1 MCRIFSISQIA
12 TCSLDKKTQL
22 LDLNLDCQLQILNE
36 MDFAS
41 LIALSET
48 SKHFSML
55 IPEVMKRKLAYKFLA
70 FTMSNGGNQHIRE
83 TNKLIRIM
91 NFQQVTKILHNFG
104 SLISNIRVDA
114 LRNNETK
121 LIYRYINS
129 YCSDT
134 LKQFEIRY
142 AYENIFDEFTVPFRN
157 VHSVIMRGNL
167 EKLHKS
173 KRQFNELFPA
183 LQKLTFKKVSI
194 DEMSWFDLTFPRL
207 EYFYLDILNVC
218 DFANIFPESVT
229 EKFLK
234 KNPQIRSLVLRLVSR
249 KMLIRVAD
257 LVPNLES
264 LEINSYFETD
274 EEGADDAIHFDYLK
288 ALRMRQSS
296 WTMSRNLHLKNIEEL
311 EIDATHAEC
320 FRWIEFVEEN
330 RSLLRLRV
338 TDRYLNDYEI
348 SRLAMANLS
357 MVEISAG
364 FSREV
369 KDETMVNFIE
379 MNKNLKKLHLIK
391 SFDPTLNGNDEN
403 SSIQSTMTAIR
414 NKFEDQWNINETYS
428 EIFLERMA

>member
-1 MCRIFSISQIA
+1 
-12 TCSLDKKTQL
+12 
-22 LDLNLDCQLQILNE
+22 

-48 SKHFSML
+48 NRHFSML
-55 IPEVMKRKLAYKFLA
+55 IPEVMKRKLADTFLG
-70 FTMSNGGNQHIRE
+70 FTISYGGNKHIRE
-83 TNKLIRIM
+83 TDKLIRIM
-91 NFQQVTKILHNFG
+91 NFQQATKILRNFG

-142 AYENIFDEFTVPFRN
+142 AYENVFDAFTVPFRN
-157 VHSVIMRGNL
+157 VHNVIMRGNL

-173 KRQFNELFPA
+173 ECQFNELFPA
-183 LQKLTFKKVSI
+183 LQKLSFKKVSI
-194 DEMSWFDLTFPRL
+194 DGMSWFDLTFPRL
-207 EYFYLDILNVC
+207 EDFYLDILSVS
-218 DFANIFPESVT
+218 DYANIFPLSVT

-234 KNPQIRSLVLRLVSR
+234 KNPQIRRLALRLVSR
-249 KMLIRVAD
+249 KMLKRVAD

-264 LEINSYFETD
+264 LEINSYIETD
-274 EEGADDAIHFDYLK
+274 EESADDAIHFYNLK
-288 ALRMRQSS
+288 ALRIRQSS
-296 WTMSRNLHLKNIEEL
+296 RTMPRNLHLKNIEEL

-320 FRWIEFVEEN
+320 LRWIEFFEEN

-348 SRLAMANLS
+348 SRLAMADLNL
-357 MVEISAG
+357 VEITAG
-364 FSREV
+364 LSREV

-379 MNKNLKKLHLIK
+379 MTKNLRKLHLIK
-391 SFDPTLNGNDEN
+391 SFDPTLNGNDGN
-403 SSIQSTMTAIR
+403 SSIQSTMTALR
-414 NKFEDQWNINETYS
+414 NKFKDQWNINETYS
-428 EIFLERMA
+428 EILLERVA